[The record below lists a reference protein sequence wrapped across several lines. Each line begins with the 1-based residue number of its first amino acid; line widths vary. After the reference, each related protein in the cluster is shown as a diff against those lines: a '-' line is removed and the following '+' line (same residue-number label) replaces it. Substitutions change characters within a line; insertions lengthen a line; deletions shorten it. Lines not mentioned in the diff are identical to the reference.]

1 MIEAG
6 NMLIVTIPSAT
17 CDVEFLKALQEYV
30 LGSLRTRCLVIPRGA
45 ELEIR
50 ALPQLG
56 AVEVNP
62 DAEPKPAKRAGRKQR
77 AAAKAEP
84 ESGTGAAPTP
94 TSATAASAQPP
105 VSPTTPTPPTML
117 REKAVVK
124 KAAPRRAVRSRL
136 PYEDEIVSAYRQAA
150 NREAQ
155 IRILADLN
163 VCTEERIRDILR
175 EAGEVL
181 PEKKAGGH
189 G

>member
-62 DAEPKPAKRAGRKQR
+62 DAEPKPAKRA
-77 AAAKAEP
+77 AAKAVP

-94 TSATAASAQPP
+94 TCATAASAQPP
-105 VSPTTPTPPTML
+105 VSPATPTPPTML